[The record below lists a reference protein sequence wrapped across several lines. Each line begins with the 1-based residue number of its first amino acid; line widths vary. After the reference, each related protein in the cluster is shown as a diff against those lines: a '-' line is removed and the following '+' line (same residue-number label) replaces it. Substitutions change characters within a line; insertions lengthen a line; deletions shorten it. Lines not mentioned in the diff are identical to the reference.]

1 MTDNRLPATDPM
13 KTRSLTTRQKSR
25 PYLPRLTKPALDDA
39 SVALDSGLNTL
50 KVVFNWF
57 TELNEK
63 VPTKN

>member
-1 MTDNRLPATDPM
+1 M

-57 TELNEK
+57 TELSEK

>member
-1 MTDNRLPATDPM
+1 MLVMVPAEP
-13 KTRSLTTRQKSR
+13 
-25 PYLPRLTKPALDDA
+25 PDDA
-39 SVALDSGLNTL
+39 SVSLDSGLNTL

>member
-1 MTDNRLPATDPM
+1 MFKSPLSVDQNLVLSPDSQRLLVMVPAEP
-13 KTRSLTTRQKSR
+13 
-25 PYLPRLTKPALDDA
+25 PDDA
-39 SVALDSGLNTL
+39 SVSLDSGLNTL